1 MLDSVLGVLSNNS
14 GLMVGGGA
22 SAMVLWVLKK
32 VPNEHICSVIET
44 ACESIGRV
52 MTLGLSKWSVTKNV
66 WNSTIEPWFIDL
78 IDNIFGS
85 IVRGFIKG
93 LRADDKVAGK

>member
-1 MLDSVLGVLSNNS
+1 MLDSVLGILSNNS